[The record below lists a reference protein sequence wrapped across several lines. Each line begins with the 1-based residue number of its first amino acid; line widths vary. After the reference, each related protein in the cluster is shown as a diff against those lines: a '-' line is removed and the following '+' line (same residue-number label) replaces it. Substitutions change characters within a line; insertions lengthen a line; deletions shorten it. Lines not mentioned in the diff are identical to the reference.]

1 MQRRRIL
8 SSSTFP
14 LPFGT
19 MNVRFKNPKSQKYMA
34 VPESKKNP
42 GVEIIQWQWTG
53 NNDQLWSLEN
63 QTGGVYRIR
72 NVNSKLSLAVNQ
84 NSTQRGTRV
93 CQWTDTGEKGQLWT
107 LHQMSTGDYK
117 VKSLGSGFLLA
128 VGEGKQD
135 NGAVLCIWDDLSIST
150 TIPGQGGEIGL
161 SEQLWTIEG
170 V

>member
-14 LPFGT
+14 LPLEA
-19 MNVRFKNPKSQKYMA
+19 MNVRFKNGNSQKYMA

-42 GVEIIQWQWTG
+42 GVEIIQWQRTG
-53 NNDQLWSLEN
+53 NYDQLWSLES
-63 QTGGVYRIR
+63 QPGGAYRIR

-107 LHQMSTGDYK
+107 LHQMSRPDGRPNEHYK
-117 VKSLGSGFLLA
+117 VKNLGSGLLLA

-135 NGAVLCIWDDLSIST
+135 NGAVLCIWDDLD
-150 TIPGQGGEIGL
+150 GD
-161 SEQLWTIEG
+161 EQIWTLEQ
-170 V
+170 